1 VRWSGLSRWSVRT
14 RLMAG
19 VGVLV
24 AAALLATA
32 ALCVVLMRTYLLN
45 QVDTEL
51 NVAAVRIFSNPS
63 GGLPARLLQT
73 GSLPTP
79 YTFALLD
86 ANGNLLDQ
94 RGGSEQPGAA
104 PSLAGMTADEAH
116 ALGSDTTTVPSV
128 DGRDGFRIRA
138 NVRADGTTVVLALSL
153 RSMNSALHR
162 LKVVAFLTALLV
174 LAAVVALSAIVIRLG
189 MKPLIQMEHTVEA
202 ISGGDLTR
210 RVPEGSA
217 HTEVGRLG
225 AAFNGM
231 LTKIEAAFRQKEYSE
246 QTLRRF
252 VADAGHELRT
262 PLSTIRGY
270 AELTRTGALPDQPAR
285 DQALER
291 IEAEATRLGVLVDEL
306 LLLARLDQHR
316 PLNPTIVDLG
326 ALAGDAVA
334 DAQIRD
340 PGREIRYHGPA
351 TATMVQA
358 DADRIRQV
366 LTNLLSN
373 ALIHTTPGT
382 PVRVLVET
390 TGGMVQVSVQDQ
402 GPGLA
407 PDQVA
412 RVFERFYRVDAS
424 RGRAS
429 GGSGLGLAIVHSVVV
444 ASGGTVTCQSSST
457 GGTTFIVALPVRA
470 G

>member
-1 VRWSGLSRWSVRT
+1 
-14 RLMAG
+14 MAG

-32 ALCVVLMRTYLLN
+32 GLSVVLMRTYLLN

-51 NVAAVRIFSNPS
+51 NVAADRIFRSPTGGPPPRLVQS
-63 GGLPARLLQT
+63 GA
-73 GSLPTP
+73 LPTP
-79 YTFALLD
+79 FIFSTLD
-86 ANGNLLDQ
+86 ANGVLLDQ
-94 RGGSEQPGAA
+94 LGGSERPGGS
-104 PSLAGMTADEAH
+104 PDLSGLTADEARS
-116 ALGSDTTTVPSV
+116 LGSDPSTVPSV
-128 DGRDGFRIRA
+128 DDGNDYRIRVD
-138 NVRADGTTVVLALSL
+138 VRADGTTKVLALSL
-153 RSMNSALHR
+153 RTMNSALHR
-162 LKVVAFLTALLV
+162 LTVVAILAALVV
-174 LAAVVALSAIVIRLG
+174 LAAVVALSSIVIRLG

-202 ISGGDLTR
+202 IARGDLSR
-210 RVPEGSA
+210 RVPEESA

-291 IEAEATRLGVLVDEL
+291 IEAEADRLGVLVDEL

-316 PLNPTIVDLG
+316 PLNQTEVDLG
-326 ALAGDAVA
+326 ALARDAVA

-340 PGREIRYHGPA
+340 ASREVSYHGPE
-351 TATMVQA
+351 TATIVLV

-382 PVRVLVET
+382 PVRVHLT
-390 TGGMVQVSVQDQ
+390 TADGMVHLSVQDQ
-402 GPGLA
+402 GPGLT

-429 GGSGLGLAIVHSVVV
+429 GGSGLGLAIVHSVVA
-444 ASGGTVTCQSSST
+444 ASGGTVTCQST
-457 GGTTFIVALPVRA
+457 PTHGTTFTVSLPVRA

>member
-1 VRWSGLSRWSVRT
+1 
-14 RLMAG
+14 MAG

-24 AAALLATA
+24 AAALVATA
-32 ALCVVLMRTYLLN
+32 ALSVVLMRTYLLN
-45 QVDTEL
+45 QLDTEL
-51 NVAAVRIFSNPS
+51 NVSADRIFSSPTGGPPPRLVQS
-63 GGLPARLLQT
+63 GA
-73 GSLPTP
+73 LPTP
-79 YTFALLD
+79 FIFLTLD
-86 ANGNLLDQ
+86 AKGQVLDQ
-94 RGGSEQPGAA
+94 LGGSERPAGA
-104 PSLAGMTADEAH
+104 PDVSGLTAGKARS
-116 ALGSDTTTVPSV
+116 LGSDPSTIPSV
-128 DGRDGFRIRA
+128 DGGNEYRIRA
-138 NVRADGTTVVLALSL
+138 AVRADGTTKVLALSL
-153 RSMNSALHR
+153 SAMNSALQR
-162 LKVVAFLTALLV
+162 LTVVAILAAVVV

-189 MKPLIQMEHTVEA
+189 MRPLIQMEHTVEA
-202 ISGGDLTR
+202 IAGGDLTR
-210 RVPEGSA
+210 RVPEESA

-291 IEAEATRLGVLVDEL
+291 IEAEADRLGVLVDEL

-316 PLNPTIVDLG
+316 PLNQTEVDLG
-326 ALAGDAVA
+326 VLARDAVA

-340 PGREIRYHGPA
+340 ASREISYRGPE
-351 TATMVQA
+351 TATIVLV

-390 TGGMVQVSVQDQ
+390 SAGMVRLSVQDQ
-402 GPGLA
+402 GPGLT

-444 ASGGTVTCQSSST
+444 ASGGTVTCWSSPA
-457 GGTTFIVALPVRA
+457 GGTIFTVALPIRS